1 MCVYEGGGGGG
12 GGVVGKFPVKF
23 PKIVVESEGGSGN
36 YYIV

>member
-1 MCVYEGGGGGG
+1 MCVYEGGVSGDV
-12 GGVVGKFPVKF
+12 VVGKFPVKF